1 MFSASDIKSEVFST
15 TYRRGRELYEMGAVQ
30 DFTYDIYIEN
40 GLPKADVSGK
50 VRGAQQD
57 FYYVTA
63 IVDEE
68 FAEVSS
74 MSCECE
80 AFYNYEGMCKHCV
93 ALLLNYVSRRQA
105 KDILQ
110 AKRADRALQDGNDD
124 KGKDQIPVIKTAAAF
139 KNLLNQYSLKAG
151 AAYLIPETV
160 YGKVELEPYFKIDYS
175 YATVE
180 FKI

>member
-50 VRGAQQD
+50 VRGVEQD
-57 FYYVTA
+57 FYHVTA

-68 FAEVSS
+68 FAEVSNI
-74 MSCECE
+74 SCECE

-110 AKRADRALQDGNDD
+110 AKRADGMARSED
-124 KGKDQIPVIKTAAAF
+124 KNREKDQDPIPVIKTAAAF
-139 KNLLNQYSLKAG
+139 KNLLNQYSLRGGRCIPDTGDCLRKGRAG
-151 AAYLIPETV
+151 TL
-160 YGKVELEPYFKIDYS
+160 F
-175 YATVE
+175 
-180 FKI
+180 